1 MGLSE
6 SGRLEI
12 KLPSATLSPPSR
24 QLGARRFSTRFAHS
38 RDALRDDMNKVRGAS
53 DLLIAYQSPTAKP
66 DTAEAA
72 NVLAFRA
79 ARDLMA

>member
-1 MGLSE
+1 MS
-6 SGRLEI
+6 
-12 KLPSATLSPPSR
+12 PSAALSPPSR
-24 QLGARRFSTRFAHS
+24 QLGARRFRAADAH
-38 RDALRDDMNKVRGAS
+38 RDDMNQVRGAS
-53 DLLIAYQSPTAKP
+53 DLLVAYQSPTAKP